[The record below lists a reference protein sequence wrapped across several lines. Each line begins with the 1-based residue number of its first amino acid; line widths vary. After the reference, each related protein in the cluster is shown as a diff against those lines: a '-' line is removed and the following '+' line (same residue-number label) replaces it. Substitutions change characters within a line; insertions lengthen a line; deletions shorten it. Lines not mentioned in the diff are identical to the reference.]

1 MGRFCSDVMSI
12 TVFRENFMPRKLNI
26 AVPAALILS
35 ALILS
40 ACATTPETPPV
51 SQPAPLEVVAETPV
65 APVAVPAQDV
75 VAATPSF
82 VAEPAPVQVAPKAKK
97 KVAKA
102 KPAPAK
108 AEPPAPAPVEVPA
121 PVVKVEPPVTEPA
134 PPVYVAPPAR
144 EIAEA
149 GFLEKYWLW
158 LLALVIAI
166 TVMIF
171 WWWKSREN

>member
-1 MGRFCSDVMSI
+1 MPL
-12 TVFRENFMPRKLNI
+12 TVFRGNFMPKKHKI
-26 AVPAALILS
+26 ALPAALILS

-40 ACATTPETPPV
+40 ACASSPETPPV
-51 SQPAPLEVVAETPV
+51 AQPAPVEVVAETPA

-75 VAATPSF
+75 VAETPAF
-82 VAEPAPVQVAPKAKK
+82 VAEPAPRQAAPKAKK
-97 KVAKA
+97 KAAKA

-108 AEPPAPAPVEVPA
+108 AEPPALAPVAEPA
-121 PVVKVEPPVTEPA
+121 PVVKSEPPVTEPA
-134 PPVYVAPPAR
+134 PAVIEVPPAK
-144 EIAEA
+144 EIAQA

-166 TVMIF
+166 TVMLF